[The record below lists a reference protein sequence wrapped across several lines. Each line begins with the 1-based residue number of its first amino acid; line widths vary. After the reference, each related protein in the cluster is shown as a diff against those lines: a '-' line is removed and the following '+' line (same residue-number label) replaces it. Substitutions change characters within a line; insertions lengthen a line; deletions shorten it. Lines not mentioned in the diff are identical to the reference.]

1 MRTGSTRTGT
11 SRVVRVLTELRSAAV
26 VAGLRA
32 LARLT
37 PYAEAELIG
46 LRKIVKPGDV
56 CVDVGAALGLYT
68 VTLSR
73 LVGPQGTVHSVEP
86 LVFAHPALSYVLRP
100 REGRNIKRHSVALG
114 NVQGREVMSVPV
126 RHGSPVTGR
135 SFLTVGA
142 DGLGSNEE
150 FDEHLDVV
158 VRTDTLDHFVE
169 EQKITRLDFVKADV
183 EGAELRVLEG
193 AAETIE
199 RFKPAL
205 LLEIEER
212 HVERFGYRAQD
223 VADFLT
229 ERGYRMSTWQNNQWV
244 PERQIGQ
251 AARNYLFRA

>member
-1 MRTGSTRTGT
+1 M
-11 SRVVRVLTELRSAAV
+11 TELRSAAV

-100 REGRNIKRHSVALG
+100 REGSNIKRYSVALG
-114 NVQGREVMSVPV
+114 NGQGREVMSVPV

-142 DGLGSNEE
+142 KGLGSNEE
-150 FDEHLDVV
+150 FEEHLDVV
-158 VRTDTLDHFVE
+158 VKTDTLDHFVE

-193 AAETIE
+193 GKDTIE

-212 HVERFGYRAQD
+212 HVERFGYRVQD
-223 VADFLT
+223 VADFLD
-229 ERGYRMSTWQNNQWV
+229 ERGYRMSTWQGNQWV
-244 PERQIGQ
+244 PTAKIGQ
-251 AARNYLFRA
+251 TARNYLFRA

>member
-1 MRTGSTRTGT
+1 
-11 SRVVRVLTELRSAAV
+11 VLTELRSAAV

-46 LRKIVKPGDV
+46 LRKVVKTGDV

-86 LVFAHPALSYVLRP
+86 LVFAHPALSFALRP
-100 REGRNIKRHSVALG
+100 REGRNIRRHSVALG
-114 NVQGREVMSVPV
+114 NSQGREVMSVPV

-142 DGLGSNEE
+142 KGLGSNEE

-158 VRTDTLDHFVE
+158 VKTDTLDHFVE
-169 EQKITRLDFVKADV
+169 EQGIGRLDFVKADV

-193 AAETIE
+193 GKATIE

-229 ERGYRMSTWQNNQWV
+229 ERGYRMSTWRGNRWV
-244 PERQIGQ
+244 PEQTIRQ

>member
-1 MRTGSTRTGT
+1 M
-11 SRVVRVLTELRSAAV
+11 LTQLRSAAV

-46 LRKIVKPGDV
+46 LRKVVKPGDV

-100 REGRNIKRHSVALG
+100 REGANIRRHSVALG
-114 NVQGREVMSVPV
+114 AEKQGREVMSVPV

-142 DGLGSNEE
+142 NGLGSNEE
-150 FDEHLDVV
+150 FEQHLDVLV
-158 VRTDTLDHFVE
+158 KTDTLDHFVE
-169 EQKITRLDFVKADV
+169 EQGITRLDFVKADV

-193 AAETIE
+193 ATETIE
-199 RFKPAL
+199 RLKPAF

-212 HVERFGYRAQD
+212 HVERFGYHAKD
-223 VADFLT
+223 VADFLA
-229 ERGYRMSTWQNNQWV
+229 ERRYRMSTWHGGEWV
-244 PERQIGQ
+244 PTGSIGDEV
-251 AARNYLFRA
+251 RNYLFRA

>member
-1 MRTGSTRTGT
+1 M
-11 SRVVRVLTELRSAAV
+11 LTELRSAAV

-37 PYAEAELIG
+37 PYAEAELLG
-46 LRKIVKPGDV
+46 LGKVVRPGDV

-73 LVGPQGTVHSVEP
+73 LVGPHGTVHSIEP

-100 REGRNIKRHSVALG
+100 REGRNIRRHSVALG
-114 NVQGREVMSVPV
+114 TGESGREVMSVPV

-150 FDEHLDVV
+150 FDQHLDVV
-158 VRTDTLDHFVE
+158 VRTDTMDHFVRE
-169 EQKITRLDFVKADV
+169 NGIERLDFVKADV

-193 AAETIE
+193 AKETIE
-199 RFKPAL
+199 RFRPAF

-212 HVERFGYRAQD
+212 HVERFGYQAKD
-223 VADFLT
+223 VAEFLA
-229 ERGYRMSTWQNNQWV
+229 ERGYRMSTWRGGEWV
-244 PERQIGQ
+244 PTRRIGDEV
-251 AARNYLFRA
+251 RNYLFRV

>member
-1 MRTGSTRTGT
+1 
-11 SRVVRVLTELRSAAV
+11 V
-26 VAGLRA
+26 VAGLQA

-46 LRKIVKPGDV
+46 LRKVVKPGDV

-86 LVFAHPALSYVLRP
+86 LVFAHPALSYALRP
-100 REGRNIKRHSVALG
+100 REGRNIRRHSVALG
-114 NVQGREVMSVPV
+114 NTQGREVMSVPV

-142 DGLGSNEE
+142 NGLGSNEE
-150 FDEHLDVV
+150 FEDHLDVLV
-158 VRTDTLDHFVE
+158 KTDTLDHFVE
-169 EQKITRLDFVKADV
+169 VNGIGRLDFVKADV

-193 AAETIE
+193 AKETIE
-199 RFKPAL
+199 RFRPAF

-212 HVERFGYRAQD
+212 HVERFGYRAQE
-223 VADFLT
+223 VADFLV
-229 ERGYRMSTWQNNQWV
+229 ERGYRMSTWRGGSWV
-244 PERQIGQ
+244 PTPSVGDGT
-251 AARNYLFRA
+251 RNYLFRA

>member
-1 MRTGSTRTGT
+1 MF
-11 SRVVRVLTELRSAAV
+11 TELRSAAV

-100 REGRNIKRHSVALG
+100 REGRNIRRHSVALG
-114 NVQGREVMSVPV
+114 NGQGREVMSVPV

-135 SFLTVGA
+135 SFLTAGA
-142 DGLGSNEE
+142 NGLGSNEE
-150 FDEHLDVV
+150 FDEHLDVLV
-158 VRTDTLDHFVE
+158 KTDTLDNFVTANG
-169 EQKITRLDFVKADV
+169 ITRLDFVKADV

-193 AAETIE
+193 AEQTIE
-199 RFKPAL
+199 RFKPAF

-212 HVERFGYRAQD
+212 HVERFGYKARD
-223 VADFLT
+223 VADFLAT
-229 ERGYRMSTWQNNQWV
+229 RGYRMSRWDGNGWV
-244 PERQIGQ
+244 PADGIGDRT
-251 AARNYLFRA
+251 RNYLFRA

>member
-1 MRTGSTRTGT
+1 M
-11 SRVVRVLTELRSAAV
+11 LTQLRSAAV

-46 LRKIVKPGDV
+46 LRKVVRPGDV

-100 REGRNIKRHSVALG
+100 REGANIKRHSVALG
-114 NVQGREVMSVPV
+114 AEKQGREVMSVPV

-142 DGLGSNEE
+142 NGLGSNEE
-150 FDEHLDVV
+150 FEQHLDVLV
-158 VRTDTLDHFVE
+158 KTDTLDHFVE
-169 EQKITRLDFVKADV
+169 EQGITKLDFVKADV
-183 EGAELRVLEG
+183 EGAELKVLEG
-193 AAETIE
+193 AEETIE
-199 RFKPAL
+199 RLKPAF

-212 HVERFGYRAQD
+212 HVERFGYQAKD

-229 ERGYRMSTWQNNQWV
+229 DRGYRMSTWHGGEWR
-244 PERQIGQ
+244 PTRQIGDEI
-251 AARNYLFRA
+251 RNYLFRA